1 MFRFMSE
8 NNHNYK
14 SCVYF
19 CGMMKV
25 TILFLSLFVL
35 LIACNTSTGN
45 NDENAADESISPAY
59 QAYIKSLTAR
69 LQQNPDSAGLR
80 LKLATVLDSVGN
92 YKESLL
98 QMDSLLAKDSANF
111 GLWFTQG
118 QIAEDAG
125 DTMLAMQ
132 SYNIAVHIYP
142 SADAMISLANLYA
155 EQKNDTA
162 LLICN
167 QVRRLR
173 LGREY
178 DAHCAFINGIYYART
193 ENTTLAL
200 QSFDECI
207 ANNYTYM
214 EAYIEKGLVYFDGK
228 QYREALNVFSFAS
241 SVNAL
246 DADPY
251 YWQARC
257 YEMMNIKD
265 SAILRFKQS
274 LSLNKND
281 RATKEALKR
290 LGE

>member
-1 MFRFMSE
+1 
-8 NNHNYK
+8 
-14 SCVYF
+14 
-19 CGMMKV
+19 MMKIAL
-25 TILFLSLFVL
+25 TFLPFVVL
-35 LIACNTSTGN
+35 LIACNSSN
-45 NDENAADESISPAY
+45 SNDDKNAADESISPAY
-59 QAYIKSLTAR
+59 QAYVKSLTAR
-69 LQQNPDSAGLR
+69 LQQSPDSAGLR

-98 QMDSLLAKDSANF
+98 QMDSLIIKDSANF

-125 DTMLAMQ
+125 DTMLAMH
-132 SYNIAVHIYP
+132 SYEMALHIYP

-178 DAHCAFINGIYYART
+178 DAHCAFISGVYYART
-193 ENTTLAL
+193 ANTALAL
-200 QSFDECI
+200 QSFDDCV

-214 EAYIEKGLVYFDGK
+214 EAYIEKGLVYFDSK
-228 QYREALNVFSFAS
+228 QYREALKVFRFAS

-251 YWQARC
+251 YWQGRC
-257 YEMMNIKD
+257 YEMMSVKD

-274 LSLNKND
+274 LSLDKNSKEI
-281 RATKEALKR
+281 KEALKR
-290 LGE
+290 LEE